1 MKDIRV
7 IHRTMTRL
15 AAVVMT
21 FMVMACSSIDEDFYF
36 SDEPATGGA
45 TSGRELMEEERK
57 VFILWSLGFNNL
69 SSYLVSDLDDLTS
82 GWLPGS
88 TRKEDVVLAFCHNTA
103 GAYSKQ
109 TSPVLMRIYR
119 DLNGNAQ
126 RDTVLVLPKSTISAS
141 SETMEEVLTYI
152 KDQYPA
158 AGYGMLMSSHGTGWV
173 PEGYCSNPS
182 QFEGT
187 TPFGSWRSAR
197 RPVPYTEPVQTEGMP
212 MTKSIGC
219 QNITSKSVYEIDIT
233 DMADAIPMKMDYIIF
248 DACFM
253 GGIEVAYELRE
264 ACDKVIFSQTE
275 ILADGMDYVTM
286 LTYLLENGTPDL
298 EGFCRNY
305 FDHYDKESG
314 AWRSATISLVDCT
327 RLEPLAQACRE
338 IFESYRTGI
347 AALEGNYKVQRYY
360 RTENT
365 GHRWF
370 FDLESIVRHAGASES
385 EIGRLQAALEECV
398 LYKAATKQFMQV
410 IDIDTHSG
418 LSMYLPYRGL
428 NYLNGFYKGLEWN
441 KATTLIK

>member
-141 SETMEEVLTYI
+141 PETMEEL
-152 KDQYPA
+152 A
-158 AGYGMLMSSHGTGWV
+158 R
-173 PEGYCSNPS
+173 EGLV
-182 QFEGT
+182 G
-187 TPFGSWRSAR
+187 R
-197 RPVPYTEPVQTEGMP
+197 
-212 MTKSIGC
+212 
-219 QNITSKSVYEIDIT
+219 
-233 DMADAIPMKMDYIIF
+233 
-248 DACFM
+248 
-253 GGIEVAYELRE
+253 
-264 ACDKVIFSQTE
+264 
-275 ILADGMDYVTM
+275 
-286 LTYLLENGTPDL
+286 NGTPEDVAQSFL
-298 EGFCRNY
+298 Y
-305 FDHYDKESG
+305 
-314 AWRSATISLVDCT
+314 
-327 RLEPLAQACRE
+327 LADAS
-338 IFESYRTGI
+338 FVTG
-347 AALEGNYKVQRYY
+347 Q
-360 RTENT
+360 
-365 GHRWF
+365 
-370 FDLESIVRHAGASES
+370 
-385 EIGRLQAALEECV
+385 V
-398 LYKAATKQFMQV
+398 LPV
-410 IDIDTHSG
+410 NGG
-418 LSMYLPYRGL
+418 LIL
-428 NYLNGFYKGLEWN
+428 
-441 KATTLIK
+441 